1 MKTIN
6 VYKFNELSDAAQ
18 YNVYENSNA
27 DFSDYYADEYR
38 ETLRMFE
45 KTFDIRIL
53 DYSVDGYS
61 NSFRYAMIN
70 DAPDV
75 EGVRLAKYV
84 WNNYARYITKG
95 KYYSTPGKMVNGR
108 YTYKHRHSKIIL
120 EMENCPLTGVCY
132 DCVILQPIIDC
143 LHYKKLF
150 SSYDEL
156 IEECLTAFFDEWEK
170 EVNFNNSFEYF
181 KEWAS
186 DNDDAWYTENG
197 EPVKVAA

>member
-6 VYKFNELSDAAQ
+6 IYQFHELTETAQ
-18 YNVYENSNA
+18 TRVWNNSNI
-27 DFSDYYADEYR
+27 DFSDCYADEYR
-38 ETLRMFE
+38 ETLKAFE
-45 KTFDIRIL
+45 KIFDVRVI

-84 WNNYARYITKG
+84 WNNYARYITNG
-95 KYYSTPGKMVNGR
+95 KYYSTPGKMINGR

-120 EMENCPLTGVCY
+120 EMGNCPLTGTCC
-132 DCVILQPIIDC
+132 DCDILQPIIDC
-143 LHYKKLF
+143 LHYRKMF

-156 IEECLTAFFDEWEK
+156 INECLTAFFRAWEN
-170 EVNFNNSFEYF
+170 EIDYCNSFEYF
-181 KEWAS
+181 QEWAA
-186 DNDDAWYTENG
+186 DNDETWYTENG
-197 EPVKVAA
+197 ERVNVAA

>member
-18 YNVYENSNA
+18 YNVYANSNA
-27 DFSDYYADEYR
+27 DFSDCYADEYR

-45 KTFDIRIL
+45 KTFDVRIL
-53 DYSVDGYS
+53 DYSVDGHS

-95 KYYSTPGKMVNGR
+95 KYYSTHGKTVNGR
-108 YTYKHRHSKIIL
+108 YTYKHRYSKIIL
-120 EMENCPLTGVCY
+120 ETDNCPLTGVCY

-143 LHYKKLF
+143 LHYKQLF

-156 IEECLTAFFDEWEK
+156 IEECLTAFFDAWEE
-170 EVNFNNSFEYF
+170 EVCYNNSFEYF
-181 KEWAS
+181 KEWAA
-186 DNDDAWYTENG
+186 DNDDAWYTANG
-197 EPVKVAA
+197 EPVKIAA

>member
-18 YNVYENSNA
+18 YNVYANSNA
-27 DFSDYYADEYR
+27 DFSDCCADEYR
-38 ETLRMFE
+38 ETLKVFE

-70 DAPDV
+70 DAPDL

-108 YTYKHRHSKIIL
+108 YTYKHRYSKIIL

-132 DCVILQPIIDC
+132 DCAILQPIIDC

-156 IEECLTAFFDEWEK
+156 IKECLTAFFDAWEE
-170 EVNFNNSFEYF
+170 EVCYNNSFEYF
-181 KEWAS
+181 KEWVA

-197 EPVKVAA
+197 EPVKIAA

>member
-18 YNVYENSNA
+18 YNVYANSNA
-27 DFSDYYADEYR
+27 DFSDCYADEYR
-38 ETLRMFE
+38 ETLKVFE

-70 DAPDV
+70 DAPDL

-95 KYYSTPGKMVNGR
+95 KYYSTHGKMVNGR
-108 YTYKHRHSKIIL
+108 YTYKHRYSKIIL

-132 DCVILQPIIDC
+132 DCTILQPVIDC
-143 LHYKKLF
+143 LHYKRLF

-156 IEECLTAFFDEWEK
+156 IEECLAAFFNAWE
-170 EVNFNNSFEYF
+170 EEISFNNSFEYF
-181 KEWAS
+181 KEWAA
-186 DNDDAWYTENG
+186 DNDESWYTENG
-197 EPVKVAA
+197 APVKLAA